1 MFNPDDP
8 ADCDGGA
15 SLHARGSGRS
25 FEERRDCDP
34 LFPALSRTPSM
45 IHSTESVAAALVKA
59 GITIPAVP
67 KPAGAYVGAIR
78 TGNLVVTSG
87 QLPWVDG
94 KLLHVGRIGAEV
106 SEAEGKACARIC
118 AINALAQFQAAIG
131 DLEAIRRIVR
141 VEGFVHCAP
150 GYRGH
155 PRVLDG
161 ASHLFNE
168 LFGDRGI
175 HTRVALGI
183 TEMPFDAPV
192 QLVIWA
198 EVA

>member
-1 MFNPDDP
+1 M
-8 ADCDGGA
+8 
-15 SLHARGSGRS
+15 RGYDLVRS
-25 FEERRDCDP
+25 MSVKSQLDRV
-34 LFPALSRTPSM
+34 ALSLGGRFMAGPT
-45 IHSTESVAAALVKA
+45 HSVAVALQKA

-67 KPAGAYVGAIR
+67 QPAGAYVGAIR

-106 SEAEGKACARIC
+106 SEAEGKACARVC

-141 VEGFVHCAP
+141 VEGYVHCAP

>member
-1 MFNPDDP
+1 MTSPND
-8 ADCDGGA
+8 
-15 SLHARGSGRS
+15 
-25 FEERRDCDP
+25 
-34 LFPALSRTPSM
+34 
-45 IHSTESVAAALVKA
+45 SVAVALQKA

-67 KPAGAYVGAIR
+67 QPAGAYVGAIR

-94 KLLHVGRIGAEV
+94 ALLHVGRIGAEV
-106 SEAEGKACARIC
+106 SEAEGKACARVC

-141 VEGFVHCAP
+141 VEGYVHCAP

>member
-1 MFNPDDP
+1 M
-8 ADCDGGA
+8 
-15 SLHARGSGRS
+15 SSQAR
-25 FEERRDCDP
+25 
-34 LFPALSRTPSM
+34 
-45 IHSTESVAAALVKA
+45 SVAAALQQA
-59 GITIPAVP
+59 GVTIPAVP

-87 QLPWVDG
+87 QLPWIDG
-94 KLLHVGRIGAEV
+94 VLLHTGRIGAEV
-106 SEAEGKACARIC
+106 SEGEGKACARVC

-131 DLEAIRRIVR
+131 DLESIVRIVR

-161 ASHLFNE
+161 ASHFFNE
-168 LFGDRGI
+168 IFGDRGI

-192 QLVIWA
+192 QLVVWA